1 MAGVYK
7 YKGFYIIDN
16 RNSYEP
22 VDKDKSWY
30 IMLNKTPIY
39 FSSLKESRK
48 WCKDNYL
55 LGIFHGWTKG

>member
-16 RNSYEP
+16 RNSYENIE
-22 VDKDKSWY
+22 VGKSWY
-30 IMLNKTPIY
+30 IMLNNTPIY

-55 LGIFHGWTKG
+55 LGVFHGWTKG